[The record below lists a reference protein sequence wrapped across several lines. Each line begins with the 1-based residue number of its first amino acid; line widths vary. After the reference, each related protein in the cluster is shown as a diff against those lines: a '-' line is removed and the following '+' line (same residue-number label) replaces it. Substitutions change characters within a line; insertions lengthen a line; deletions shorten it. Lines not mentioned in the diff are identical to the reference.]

1 MGVFEHCAGYSGS
14 REFWMQDA
22 LGDVGT
28 SNRGF
33 YHGSLTRDDS
43 ISVSRVNQHPGPILA
58 AFLQR
63 SHSYNEFVECE
74 KNIKTT
80 NPKASSLYKDV

>member
-1 MGVFEHCAGYSGS
+1 
-14 REFWMQDA
+14 MQDA
-22 LGDVGT
+22 LGDVGM

-43 ISVSRVNQHPGPILA
+43 ISVSRANQHPDPILA

-63 SHSYNEFVECE
+63 SHSYNEFGECE
-74 KNIKTT
+74 KNITIT
-80 NPKASSLYKDV
+80 NPKVSFLYKDV

>member
-1 MGVFEHCAGYSGS
+1 MPTASKWLGMEIYMGVFEHCIGCSGC
-14 REFWMQDA
+14 RKFWMQDA

-43 ISVSRVNQHPGPILA
+43 ISVSRANQHPDPILA
-58 AFLQR
+58 AFL
-63 SHSYNEFVECE
+63 
-74 KNIKTT
+74 
-80 NPKASSLYKDV
+80 PSL